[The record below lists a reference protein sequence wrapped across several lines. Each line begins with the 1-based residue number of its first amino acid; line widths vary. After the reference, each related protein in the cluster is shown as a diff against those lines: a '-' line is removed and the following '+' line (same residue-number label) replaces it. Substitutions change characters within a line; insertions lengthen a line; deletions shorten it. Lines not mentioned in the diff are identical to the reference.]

1 MVGTAPT
8 SSLFFAKVDVQ
19 QHTAKV
25 RNTNEPGK

>member
-8 SSLFFAKVDVQ
+8 SFLFFAKVDVQ

-25 RNTNEPGK
+25 TKTKGE